1 MTEYKRAVWM
11 VVFAG
16 VALSTLGLG
25 TRLMESASG
34 LQIVLYRS
42 VSLSIVATL
51 WMFYKSRIGFIQEF
65 RQAGRIGLVSAFC
78 FSGASIFL
86 VLAIV
91 TTTVANAMFIISLAP
106 LAGGIFA
113 WLLLKERVQNK
124 TWIAFG
130 IALLGVLVIING
142 AISTTGALGIV
153 YAFLAL
159 TCYGLFSVSLRW
171 GKGQDMLPA
180 VCLSSYMLIIGLGIG
195 LEDLWIPSKDLVIC
209 LLLGV
214 FQLGL
219 GVLLLIKGSKHVPAA
234 QLLLLAMLEVV
245 LNPIWVWLGVG
256 EVPST
261 TTLIGGFIIFLGV
274 CFDALYSKSES
285 ANQGA

>member
-16 VALSTLGLG
+16 IFLSTLGLG
-25 TRLMESASG
+25 TRLMDSASG

-42 VSLSIVATL
+42 ISLSVVATL
-51 WMFYKSRIGFIQEF
+51 WMFYKSRIGFVAEF
-65 RQAGRIGLVSAFC
+65 KQAGRIGVVSALC

-86 VLAIV
+86 VLAVV

-106 LAGGIFA
+106 LCGGLFA

-130 IALLGVLVIING
+130 IALLGVLVIIDG
-142 AISTTGALGIV
+142 AISTTGTLGII

-159 TCYGLFSVSLRW
+159 ICYGLFSVSLRW

-180 VCLSSYMLIIGLGIG
+180 VCLSSYMLLIGLGFG
-195 LEDLWIPSKDLVIC
+195 LEDLWISNKDLIIC

-219 GVLLLIKGSKHVPAA
+219 GVLLLIKGSKHVPAG

-261 TTLIGGFIIFLGV
+261 TTLIGGFIIFTGV
-274 CFDALYSKSES
+274 CFDALFTKRV
-285 ANQGA
+285 ATA

>member
-1 MTEYKRAVWM
+1 MTDYKRAVLM

-16 VALSTLGLG
+16 IFLSTLGLG

-42 VSLSIVATL
+42 VSLSVVATL
-51 WMFYKSRIGFIQEF
+51 WLLFKSRNGFINEF
-65 RQAGRIGLVSAFC
+65 KQAGRIGVVSALC

-86 VLAIV
+86 VLAVV

-106 LAGGIFA
+106 LCGGLLA
-113 WLLLKERVQNK
+113 WVFLSERVHKK
-124 TWIAFG
+124 TWFAFA
-130 IALLGVLVIING
+130 IALVGVLFIING
-142 AISTTGALGIV
+142 ALSTTGTLGIV

-159 TCYGLFSVSLRW
+159 ICYGSFSVSLRW
-171 GKGQDMLPA
+171 GKDQDMLPA
-180 VCLSSYMLIIGLGIG
+180 VCLSSYLLIIGLA
-195 LEDLWIPSKDLVIC
+195 LALDDLSVPSNDLIIC

-234 QLLLLAMLEVV
+234 QLILLAMLEVV
-245 LNPIWVWLGVG
+245 LNPVWVWLGVG
-256 EVPST
+256 EVPSY
-261 TTLIGGFIIFLGV
+261 TTLIGGGIIFLGI
-274 CFDALYSKSES
+274 CYDALSPK
-285 ANQGA
+285 QGYA